1 MNLGEQLA
9 KILLEQDKQT
19 IALFPGAFKPPHKG
33 HVDVVKK
40 LLDKA
45 DQVVVLVSPKMRDG
59 VSAEESVAVWN
70 LYKKLFDGP
79 VEVRISANDSPVG
92 EVYDVVK
99 NNLDT
104 DFIVAFG
111 KGEESRYAKMADQP
125 NATVFDGGTIE
136 GANATNLR
144 MAIAS
149 NNTEEIAKYLP
160 TGVTVEEF
168 LTAISEKPIEK
179 PAEEIPAEP
188 APEAPLQESPPVDDM
203 NDDYYNYVESNRDK
217 IEKIAQVFNYPID
230 DMLLAFQGGK
240 PVVMS
245 DDMWSA
251 LENSESHK
259 IKDLEAA
266 IAHALKLGI
275 NPRPYI
281 DQIKKK
287 KEMPLPLVLQYSP
300 GKFYLVGGEV
310 VLSILKALGAIPEV
324 LIGNI
329 TPKTQTLP
337 EPIFENLFGSKIQNS
352 IKEDIEYYGMISEYQ
367 INLGDVYDYKKE
379 NNFYNFYDE
388 VNNSNVVVKLK
399 PNSDLVE
406 FKFYPVNKD
415 GKVLGFSKLKHYN
428 PKVMNTVFK
437 IFLNEILPNYNK
449 VLIQPAGN
457 IRYRLF
463 RALLNNKLSKQDY
476 DIVVKDE
483 IDQPYIIV
491 NKKESAQGKLNESQ
505 TATLGEFIKYAI
517 KNLNIQKPPSGLT
530 VSYDTNAARERSSF
544 GTFNPEN
551 DKIWLY
557 VGNRNMADI
566 LRTLAHELVHRKQHE
581 DGRINYESGETGSEI
596 ENEANAQAGILL
608 RNFGKLNKQIYQ

>member
-40 LLDKA
+40 LLDKV

-79 VEVRISANDSPVG
+79 VEIRVSANDSPVG

-111 KGEESRYAKMADQP
+111 KGEESRYVKMADQP

-160 TGVTVEEF
+160 TGITVDEF
-168 LTAISEKPIEK
+168 LNAISEKPVEQ

-188 APEAPLQESPPVDDM
+188 APEQPIQESPPIDDM

-240 PVVMS
+240 PIVLS
-245 DDMWSA
+245 DDVWSA
-251 LENSESHK
+251 LENTESHR

-266 IAHALKLGI
+266 ISHALKLGI

-287 KEMPLPLVLQYSP
+287 KEMPLPLVLQY
-300 GKFYLVGGEV
+300 GDNKFYLVGGEV
-310 VLSILKALGAIPEV
+310 VLSILKALGAIPKV
-324 LIGNI
+324 LLGNI

-337 EPIFENLFGSKIQNS
+337 EPIFESVQG
-352 IKEDIEYYGMISEYQ
+352 
-367 INLGDVYDYKKE
+367 
-379 NNFYNFYDE
+379 
-388 VNNSNVVVKLK
+388 
-399 PNSDLVE
+399 
-406 FKFYPVNKD
+406 
-415 GKVLGFSKLKHYN
+415 
-428 PKVMNTVFK
+428 
-437 IFLNEILPNYNK
+437 
-449 VLIQPAGN
+449 
-457 IRYRLF
+457 RLT
-463 RALLNNKLSKQDY
+463 
-476 DIVVKDE
+476 
-483 IDQPYIIV
+483 
-491 NKKESAQGKLNESQ
+491 ESQ

-517 KNLNIQKPPSGLT
+517 KNLAIQKPPSGLT
-530 VSYDTNAARERSSF
+530 LSYDTNAARKRSTF

-566 LRTLAHELVHRKQHE
+566 LRTLAHELVHRKQAE
-581 DGRINYESGETGSEI
+581 DGRLDIISGETGSEI

>member
-45 DQVVVLVSPKMRDG
+45 DQVVILVSPKMRDG

-79 VEVRISANDSPVG
+79 VEVKIASSASPVG

-99 NNLDT
+99 DNLDT

-111 KGEESRYAKMADQP
+111 KGEESRYANMANQP
-125 NATVFDGGTIE
+125 NATIFDGGTIE

-144 MAIAS
+144 MALAAK
-149 NNTEEIAKYLP
+149 NNEEIAKYLP
-160 TGVTVEEF
+160 DGITVDEF
-168 LTAISEKPIEK
+168 LAAIDEKPIEE
-179 PAEEIPAEP
+179 PAAEP
-188 APEAPLQESPPVDDM
+188 APTAPTPETPLQESPPVDDM

-217 IEKIAQVFNYPID
+217 IEKVAQVFNYPIE
-230 DMLLAFQGGK
+230 DMLFAFQGGT
-240 PVVMS
+240 PMVMS
-245 DDMWSA
+245 DDMWST

-259 IKDLEAA
+259 IKDLESA
-266 IAHALKLGI
+266 ISHALKLGI

-287 KEMPLPLVLQYSP
+287 KGMPLPLVLQYNP

-324 LIGNI
+324 LVGNI
-329 TPKTQTLP
+329 TPKKQTLP
-337 EPIFENLFGSKIQNS
+337 EPIFESVQG
-352 IKEDIEYYGMISEYQ
+352 
-367 INLGDVYDYKKE
+367 
-379 NNFYNFYDE
+379 
-388 VNNSNVVVKLK
+388 
-399 PNSDLVE
+399 
-406 FKFYPVNKD
+406 
-415 GKVLGFSKLKHYN
+415 
-428 PKVMNTVFK
+428 
-437 IFLNEILPNYNK
+437 
-449 VLIQPAGN
+449 
-457 IRYRLF
+457 RLT
-463 RALLNNKLSKQDY
+463 
-476 DIVVKDE
+476 
-483 IDQPYIIV
+483 
-491 NKKESAQGKLNESQ
+491 ESQ

-517 KNLNIQKPPSGLT
+517 KNLQIQKPPSGLT
-530 VSYDTNAARERSSF
+530 LSYDTNKARKQSTF
-544 GTFNPEN
+544 GTFNPDN

-566 LRTLAHELVHRKQHE
+566 LRTLAHELVHRKQAE
-581 DGRINYESGETGSEI
+581 DGRLDVTSGETGSDI
-596 ENEANAQAGILL
+596 ENEANAQAGVLL

>member
-40 LLDKA
+40 LLDKV

-79 VEVRISANDSPVG
+79 VEVRVSANDSPVG

-160 TGVTVEEF
+160 TGITVDEF
-168 LTAISEKPIEK
+168 LNAISEKPVEQ

-188 APEAPLQESPPVDDM
+188 APEQPIQESPPVDDM

-240 PVVMS
+240 PIVLS
-245 DDMWSA
+245 DDVWSA
-251 LENSESHK
+251 LENTESHR

-266 IAHALKLGI
+266 ISHALKLGI

-287 KEMPLPLVLQYSP
+287 KEMPLPLVLQY
-300 GKFYLVGGEV
+300 GDNKFYLVGGEV
-310 VLSILKALGAIPEV
+310 VLSILKALGAIPKV
-324 LIGNI
+324 LLGNI

-337 EPIFENLFGSKIQNS
+337 EPIFESVQG
-352 IKEDIEYYGMISEYQ
+352 
-367 INLGDVYDYKKE
+367 
-379 NNFYNFYDE
+379 
-388 VNNSNVVVKLK
+388 
-399 PNSDLVE
+399 
-406 FKFYPVNKD
+406 
-415 GKVLGFSKLKHYN
+415 
-428 PKVMNTVFK
+428 
-437 IFLNEILPNYNK
+437 
-449 VLIQPAGN
+449 
-457 IRYRLF
+457 RLT
-463 RALLNNKLSKQDY
+463 
-476 DIVVKDE
+476 
-483 IDQPYIIV
+483 
-491 NKKESAQGKLNESQ
+491 ESQ

-517 KNLNIQKPPSGLT
+517 KNLAIQKPPSGLT
-530 VSYDTNAARERSSF
+530 LSYDTNAARKRSTF

-566 LRTLAHELVHRKQHE
+566 LRTLAHELVHRKQAE
-581 DGRINYESGETGSEI
+581 DGRLDIISGETGSEI

>member
-45 DQVVVLVSPKMRDG
+45 DQVVVLISPKMRDG

-79 VEVRISANDSPVG
+79 VEIRISADASPVG

-144 MAIAS
+144 MALAS
-149 NNTEEIAKYLP
+149 KNNDEIAKYLP

-168 LTAISEKPIEK
+168 LTAISEQ
-179 PAEEIPAEP
+179 PAEEIPAVP
-188 APEAPLQESPPVDDM
+188 TPEEPLQESPPVDDM
-203 NDDYYNYVESNRDK
+203 NDDYYDYIESNRGK
-217 IEKIAQVFNYPID
+217 IEKVAQTFNYPID

-240 PVVMS
+240 PIVMS

-259 IKDLEAA
+259 IKDLESA
-266 IAHALKLGI
+266 ISHALKLGI

-287 KEMPLPLVLQYSP
+287 KDMPLPLVLQYNP
-300 GKFYLVGGEV
+300 NKFYLVGGEV
-310 VLSILKALGAIPEV
+310 VLSILKALGAIPKV
-324 LIGNI
+324 LLGNI

-337 EPIFENLFGSKIQNS
+337 EPMFES
-352 IKEDIEYYGMISEYQ
+352 I
-367 INLGDVYDYKKE
+367 
-379 NNFYNFYDE
+379 
-388 VNNSNVVVKLK
+388 
-399 PNSDLVE
+399 
-406 FKFYPVNKD
+406 
-415 GKVLGFSKLKHYN
+415 
-428 PKVMNTVFK
+428 
-437 IFLNEILPNYNK
+437 
-449 VLIQPAGN
+449 
-457 IRYRLF
+457 
-463 RALLNNKLSKQDY
+463 
-476 DIVVKDE
+476 
-483 IDQPYIIV
+483 
-491 NKKESAQGKLNESQ
+491 QGKLTESQ

-517 KNLNIQKPPSGLT
+517 KNLGIQKPPSGLT
-530 VSYDTNAARERSSF
+530 LSYNTDAARERSSF

-581 DGRINYESGETGSEI
+581 DGRLNIMSGETGSEI

>member
-45 DQVVVLVSPKMRDG
+45 DQVVILVSPKMRDG

-70 LYKKLFDGP
+70 LYKKLFGGP
-79 VEVRISANDSPVG
+79 VEIRIASSASPVG

-99 NNLDT
+99 DNLDT

-125 NATVFDGGTIE
+125 NATIFDGGTIE

-144 MAIAS
+144 MALAAK
-149 NNTEEIAKYLP
+149 NNDEIAKYLP
-160 TGVTVEEF
+160 DGITVEEF
-168 LTAISEKPIEK
+168 LNAISEKPIEE
-179 PAEEIPAEP
+179 PAAEPVPAAP
-188 APEAPLQESPPVDDM
+188 APEEPLQESPPVDDM
-203 NDDYYNYVESNRDK
+203 NDDYYDYVESNRDK
-217 IEKIAQVFNYPID
+217 IEKIAQVFNYPIG
-230 DMLLAFQGGK
+230 DMLLAFQGGT
-240 PVVMS
+240 PMVMS

-259 IKDLEAA
+259 IKDLEGA
-266 IAHALKLGI
+266 ISHALKLGV

-287 KEMPLPLVLQYSP
+287 KQMPLPLVLQYNP

-324 LIGNI
+324 LVGNI

-337 EPIFENLFGSKIQNS
+337 EPLFE
-352 IKEDIEYYGMISEYQ
+352 
-367 INLGDVYDYKKE
+367 
-379 NNFYNFYDE
+379 
-388 VNNSNVVVKLK
+388 
-399 PNSDLVE
+399 
-406 FKFYPVNKD
+406 
-415 GKVLGFSKLKHYN
+415 
-428 PKVMNTVFK
+428 TV
-437 IFLNEILPNYNK
+437 
-449 VLIQPAGN
+449 
-457 IRYRLF
+457 
-463 RALLNNKLSKQDY
+463 
-476 DIVVKDE
+476 
-483 IDQPYIIV
+483 
-491 NKKESAQGKLNESQ
+491 QGKLTENQ
-505 TATLGEFIKYAI
+505 TATLGKFIKYAV
-517 KNLNIQKPPSGLT
+517 KDLGIQKPPSGLT
-530 VSYDTNAARERSSF
+530 VSYDTNKARKQSTF
-544 GTFNPEN
+544 GTFNPDN

-566 LRTLAHELVHRKQHE
+566 LRTLAHELVHRKQAE
-581 DGRINYESGETGSEI
+581 DGRLNITSGETGSDI
-596 ENEANAQAGILL
+596 ENEANAQAGVLL

>member
-1 MNLGEQLA
+1 MNLGEQLV

-111 KGEESRYAKMADQP
+111 KGEESRYARMADQP

-144 MAIAS
+144 MALAS
-149 NNTEEIAKYLP
+149 NNAEEIAKYLP
-160 TGVTVEEF
+160 DGITVDEF
-168 LTAISEKPIEK
+168 LAAINEEPIEK
-179 PAEEIPAEP
+179 PLEEPPVEP
-188 APEAPLQESPPVDDM
+188 TPPTEPTPEQPPVQESSPATDM
-203 NDDYYNYVESNRDK
+203 NDDYYDYVEANRDK
-217 IEKIAQVFNYPID
+217 VEKVAQMFNFPIE
-230 DMLLAFQGGK
+230 DMLLAFNGGT
-240 PVVMS
+240 PVVLS

-251 LENSESHK
+251 LENTESHK

-266 IAHALKLGI
+266 IAHSLKLGI

-287 KEMPLPLVLQYSP
+287 KEMPLPLVLQY
-300 GKFYLVGGEV
+300 GADKFYLVGGEV
-310 VLSILKALGAIPEV
+310 VLSILKALGAIPTV

-329 TPKTQTLP
+329 TPNKNILP
-337 EPIFENLFGSKIQNS
+337 EPLFES
-352 IKEDIEYYGMISEYQ
+352 
-367 INLGDVYDYKKE
+367 V
-379 NNFYNFYDE
+379 
-388 VNNSNVVVKLK
+388 
-399 PNSDLVE
+399 
-406 FKFYPVNKD
+406 
-415 GKVLGFSKLKHYN
+415 
-428 PKVMNTVFK
+428 
-437 IFLNEILPNYNK
+437 
-449 VLIQPAGN
+449 
-457 IRYRLF
+457 
-463 RALLNNKLSKQDY
+463 
-476 DIVVKDE
+476 
-483 IDQPYIIV
+483 
-491 NKKESAQGKLNESQ
+491 QGKLTESQ
-505 TATLGEFIKYAI
+505 TSTLGEFIKYAI
-517 KNLNIQKPPSGLT
+517 KNLSIQKPPTGLT
-530 VSYDTNAARERSSF
+530 LSYDTNAARERSTF

-566 LRTLAHELVHRKQHE
+566 LRTLAHELVHRKQAE
-581 DGRINYESGETGSEI
+581 DGRLDITSGETGSEI